1 MSVGLKFQLAIMP
14 AIIQIII
21 SSFFDGVFLISY
33 LCGMELL
40 DGKLASQAIKD
51 ELTLRVAELKA
62 EGKKVPHLAAV
73 LVGNNGASET
83 YVGAKVKAC
92 GEIGYG
98 STLVRLEDT
107 ISENRLLTVI
117 DELNNDM
124 DVDGILVQLPL
135 PKHISDEKVITAI
148 LPSKDVDGFHPQSVG
163 RLVLGQPSFIS
174 ATPHGIMLLL
184 EHYKI
189 DTRGMHAVVVGR
201 SNIVGRPMSILLS
214 ANTNPGNCTVT
225 LCHSQ
230 TRNLGEICKQA
241 DIIVAAL
248 GKPEFVRAPMVKK
261 GAIVIDVGIT
271 RVPDTSK
278 KSGFALK
285 GDVKFDEVAPLC
297 SYITP
302 VPGGVGPMTIAA
314 LMKNTFNACVERN
327 GNE

>member
-1 MSVGLKFQLAIMP
+1 
-14 AIIQIII
+14 
-21 SSFFDGVFLISY
+21 
-33 LCGMELL
+33 MELL

-51 ELTLRVAELKA
+51 ELTLKVAELMA
-62 EGKKVPHLAAV
+62 EGRKIPHLAAV

-92 GEIGYG
+92 AEIGFR

-107 ISENRLLTVI
+107 ITENRLLTVI
-117 DELNNDM
+117 EELNNDP
-124 DVDGILVQLPL
+124 DIDGILVQLPL
-135 PKHISDEKVITAI
+135 PRHISDEKVINAVH
-148 LPSKDVDGFHPQSVG
+148 PGKDVDGFHPENVG

-174 ATPHGIMLLL
+174 ATPHGILLLL

-225 LCHSQ
+225 LCHSR
-230 TRNLGEICKQA
+230 TRNLAEICMQA

-248 GKPEFVRAPMVKK
+248 GQPEFVTASMVRK

-271 RVPDTSK
+271 RVPDASK

-327 GNE
+327 GN

>member
-1 MSVGLKFQLAIMP
+1 M
-14 AIIQIII
+14 
-21 SSFFDGVFLISY
+21 SY
-33 LCGMELL
+33 LCAMELL
-40 DGKLASQAIKD
+40 DGKVASQAIKD
-51 ELTLRVAELKA
+51 ELKLRVAELKA
-62 EGKKVPHLAAV
+62 EGKKIPHLAAV

-92 GEIGYG
+92 AEIGYR
-98 STLVRLEDT
+98 STLIRLEDT
-107 ISENRLLTVI
+107 ISENRLLAVI
-117 DELNNDM
+117 EDLNNDL

-135 PKHISDEKVITAI
+135 PKHISDEKVINAVH
-148 LPSKDVDGFHPQSVG
+148 PSKDVDGFHPENVG

-174 ATPHGIMLLL
+174 ATPHGILLLL

-230 TRNLGEICKQA
+230 TRNLAEICAQA

-248 GKPEFVRAPMVKK
+248 GKPEFVTASMVKK
-261 GAIVIDVGIT
+261 GAIIIDVGIT
-271 RVPDTSK
+271 RVPDSSK

-285 GDVKFDEVAPLC
+285 GDVRFDEVAPLC

-314 LMKNTFNACVERN
+314 LMKNTFTACAERN
-327 GNE
+327 GSE